1 MSVLNDKKENR
12 GGYRPNAKRPLKY
25 TVETVILGTKVIPKC
40 ESENIKKVID
50 KICEPYLAKK

>member
-1 MSVLNDKKENR
+1 MSILENKKQNR

-50 KICEPYLAKK
+50 EICKPYLAKK

>member
-1 MSVLNDKKENR
+1 MKKKKENR
-12 GGYRPNAKRPLKY
+12 GGYRANAKRPLKY
-25 TVETVILGTKVIPKC
+25 TVETVVLGTKVIPKC

>member
-1 MSVLNDKKENR
+1 MSILNYKKQNR
-12 GGYRPNAKRPLKY
+12 GGFRPNAKRPLKY
-25 TVETVILGTKVIPKC
+25 KVETVVLGTKVIPKC